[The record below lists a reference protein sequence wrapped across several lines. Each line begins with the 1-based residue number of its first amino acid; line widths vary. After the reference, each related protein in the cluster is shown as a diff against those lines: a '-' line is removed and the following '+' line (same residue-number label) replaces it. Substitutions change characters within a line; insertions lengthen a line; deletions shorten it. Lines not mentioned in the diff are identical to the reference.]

1 MVIMCHDGGM
11 QTKIRQVG
19 NSSGILI
26 PAPMLAGL
34 GMRRG
39 AKVNLDTDAGC
50 LVISKPRARRISFL
64 QAMGEVGEEDREALA
79 RLADL

>member
-1 MVIMCHDGGM
+1 M
-11 QTKIRQVG
+11 QTKIRQIG

-26 PAPMLAGL
+26 PASLLARL
-34 GMRRG
+34 GMRKG

-50 LVISKPRARRISFL
+50 LVISKKGSGRISFL
-64 QAMGEVGEEDREALA
+64 QAMEEVGEEDYEALS